1 MSQFHNNF
9 CSHCGFNFNGKSVN
23 FCSHC
28 GEKQQNLSNNN
39 QPPKPKQS
47 NPNNNQKP
55 LNQNHNQ
62 NQSTQYN
69 NQSNQ
74 NQSPKKQLDPNTC
87 TRCKKQPKCGEF
99 SWCQPCYE
107 KKVMP
112 KEGEPNCNLCD
123 RRAYY
128 NKNTNEYSPLCTKHY
143 NNQ

>member
-1 MSQFHNNF
+1 MSQFNNNF
-9 CSHCGFNFNGKSVN
+9 CSNCGCKFNGQSVN

-28 GEKQQNLSNNN
+28 GQRQQKLTNNQNQNNN
-39 QPPKPKQS
+39 QKQNNNQNQS
-47 NPNNNQKP
+47 NPNNNQ
-55 LNQNHNQ
+55 NQ
-62 NQSTQYN
+62 NQ
-69 NQSNQ
+69 
-74 NQSPKKQLDPNTC
+74 KKQLDQTIC
-87 TRCKKQPKCGEF
+87 TRCRKQPKCGEF

-128 NKNTNEYSPLCTKHY
+128 NKNTNEYSSLCTKHY

>member
-9 CSHCGFNFNGKSVN
+9 CSNCGHNFNGQNVN

-28 GEKQQNLSNNN
+28 GERQHNASQKA
-39 QPPKPKQS
+39 QPPKQS
-47 NPNNNQKP
+47 IQ
-55 LNQNHNQ
+55 
-62 NQSTQYN
+62 T
-69 NQSNQ
+69 NQSNNQQ
-74 NQSPKKQLDPNTC
+74 NHQQPSKKQLDPNTC
-87 TRCKKQPKCGEF
+87 TRCKKQPKCNEF